1 MANIILIAGTYHG
14 GWYWD
19 PIIPALTQ
27 AGHRVFAPTLSGLE
41 PERFGTS
48 NVNLSTHIEDV
59 IRVVEA
65 NELDDVV
72 LVGWSYGGMVI
83 TGAADRIAGR
93 VQKLIYLDAQLPK
106 PGEREWDLIP
116 AHEHETFI
124 DLCADGLNLHP
135 DQGMLSYEPR
145 MQPHPLATKLEP
157 VTYDQ
162 VRFAAID
169 KVFVFA
175 EKWFHDPSV
184 SSPIEA
190 SYIRASN
197 DPRWVTHSWPF
208 GHDLV
213 REAGQQVA
221 ELIIAECSG
230 PNLS

>member
-19 PIIPALTQ
+19 PIIPALTA
-27 AGHRVFAPTLSGLE
+27 AGHTVFAPTLSGLDTDR
-41 PERFGTS
+41 PTVTS
-48 NVNLSTHIEDV
+48 VNLGTHIDDV
-59 IRVVEA
+59 IRVTE
-65 NELDDVV
+65 EEQLDEVV

-83 TGAADRIAGR
+83 TGAADRLAVK

-124 DLCADGLNLHP
+124 DLCADGLNLYP
-135 DQGMLSYEPR
+135 DAGMLTYEPR
-145 MQPHPLATKLEP
+145 MQPHPLATKLQP
-157 VTYDQ
+157 VNYSQDKFD
-162 VRFAAID
+162 VLE

-184 SSPIEA
+184 KSPIEA
-190 SYIRASN
+190 SYIRASSSLG
-197 DPRWVTHSWPF
+197 WATQVWPF

-213 REAGQQVA
+213 REAGAQVA
-221 ELIIAECSG
+221 DLILQES
-230 PNLS
+230 SKRFK

>member
-19 PIIPALTQ
+19 PIIPALT
-27 AGHRVFAPTLSGLE
+27 ANGHKVFAPTLSGLDADVH
-41 PERFGTS
+41 TS
-48 NVNLSTHIEDV
+48 ASVNLDTHIDDV
-59 IRVVEA
+59 IRVTE
-65 NELDDVV
+65 EQHLDEVV

-83 TGAADRIAGR
+83 TGAADRLAAK

-124 DLCADGLNLHP
+124 DLCVDGANLYP
-135 DQGMLSYEPR
+135 DAGMLTYEPR
-145 MQPHPLATKLEP
+145 MQPHPLATKLQP
-157 VTYDQ
+157 VNYSQAKFD
-162 VRFAAID
+162 ALD

-184 SSPIEA
+184 KSPIEA

-197 DPRWVTHSWPF
+197 DPGWSTHVWPF

-213 REAGQQVA
+213 REDGARVA
-221 ELIIAECSG
+221 ELILQESS
-230 PNLS
+230 NQ

>member
-19 PIIPALTQ
+19 PIIPALTS
-27 AGHRVFAPTLSGLE
+27 AGHTVFAPTLSGLDADA
-41 PERFGTS
+41 PTS
-48 NVNLSTHIEDV
+48 ARVNLDTHIDDV
-59 IRVVEA
+59 IRVTE
-65 NELDDVV
+65 EQHLDEVV

-83 TGAADRIAGR
+83 TGAADRLAAK

-106 PGEREWDLIP
+106 PGQREWDLIP

-124 DLCADGLNLHP
+124 DLCADGLNLYP
-135 DQGMLSYEPR
+135 DAGMLTYEPR
-145 MQPHPLATKLEP
+145 MQPHPLATKLQP
-157 VTYDQ
+157 VNYNQAKFD
-162 VRFAAID
+162 ALK

-184 SSPIEA
+184 RSPIEA

-197 DPRWVTHSWPF
+197 EPAWSTHVWPF

-213 REAGQQVA
+213 REAGARVA
-221 ELIIAECSG
+221 ELILREI
-230 PNLS
+230 